1 MAPDTPPVN
10 PRPPRFPAPGAR
22 RRVSAVADDPSWAEQ
37 RRQAVAGHAAA
48 LEAARAAEAAKG
60 RALIADFVRRAAAA
74 GLAPGPLSAHA
85 LDGRATYR
93 TTLRGWYLKRNRSVA
108 VGSDG
113 EFYVL
118 AVPASLRARL
128 RGAAVEPSEPRLV
141 IGAGGGDGESVPLA
155 ELLQR
160 RLAAGPDWP

>member
-1 MAPDTPPVN
+1 
-10 PRPPRFPAPGAR
+10 
-22 RRVSAVADDPSWAEQ
+22 
-37 RRQAVAGHAAA
+37 
-48 LEAARAAEAAKG
+48 
-60 RALIADFVRRAAAA
+60 
-74 GLAPGPLSAHA
+74 
-85 LDGRATYR
+85 
-93 TTLRGWYLKRNRSVA
+93 VA